1 MKKLISILL
10 MLMVLISGIAMAE
23 STDAPATEA
32 PTAAAT
38 EAPAEEDTAAP
49 AEDETAAPE
58 DDIAETDSEVQET
71 KNKST
76 IDWSQVSRM
85 NKGLIVTAGG
95 LGGVFLV
102 LILFFLM
109 IKVMGKLLK

>member
-10 MLMVLISGIAMAE
+10 MLMVLISCIALAE
-23 STDAPATEA
+23 ETDVTPEAPVTQSTDV
-32 PTAAAT
+32 
-38 EAPAEEDTAAP
+38 P
-49 AEDETAAPE
+49 AEDESTAPE
-58 DDIAETDSEVQET
+58 TAPEAEDTEEAS
-71 KNKST
+71 K
-76 IDWSQVSRM
+76 IDWSNVSRM

>member
-10 MLMVLISGIAMAE
+10 MLMVLISCIALAE
-23 STDAPATEA
+23 ETDVTPEAPVTQSTDV
-32 PTAAAT
+32 
-38 EAPAEEDTAAP
+38 P
-49 AEDETAAPE
+49 AEDESTAPE
-58 DDIAETDSEVQET
+58 AEDTEVAS
-71 KNKST
+71 K
-76 IDWSQVSRM
+76 IDWSNVSRM